1 MVTSQVIAT
10 SHEVL
15 QTRGGKIKQDK
26 GEIMIN
32 SDNQFRN
39 VRLSQGTIR
48 YRDTGE
54 GAPIVFVHGA
64 LVNGELW
71 RKVVPLFAGRYRC
84 IVPDLPLGSHETAM
98 NKDADLSPQ
107 GLAKLIADF
116 LTALDLQS
124 VTLVGNDTG
133 GALCQ
138 IVVTNYPERIAQ
150 LVLTNCDAFDNF
162 PPKMFLPL
170 KWGAY
175 LPGFLFELSQLLR
188 FQTIRY
194 SPLAFGWLSK
204 RRIEKQVMDAYL
216 NPSISSRVIRRD
228 LGKALK
234 GISARYTQ
242 EAAKKLADFHKP
254 VLLAWATEDRFF
266 KFADAERLS
275 RIIPNAQLERIED
288 SLTFVPEDQ
297 PERLAQLID
306 GFMQKHQATRN
317 EPRLL
322 SVV

>member
-1 MVTSQVIAT
+1 MRTDS
-10 SHEVL
+10 
-15 QTRGGKIKQDK
+15 R
-26 GEIMIN
+26 
-32 SDNQFRN
+32 NQFCK
-39 VRLSQGTIR
+39 VELSQGTIR
-48 YRDTGE
+48 YRDIGE
-54 GAPIVFVHGA
+54 GETLVFVHGA
-64 LVNGELW
+64 LVNGALW
-71 RKVVPLFAGRYRC
+71 RKVTPHLASRYRC
-84 IVPDLPLGSHETAM
+84 IVPDWPLGSHETAM
-98 NKDADLSPQ
+98 HGDTDLSPT
-107 GLAKLIADF
+107 GLAKIIADF
-116 LTALDLQS
+116 LTALDLTA

-138 IVVTNYPERIAQ
+138 IVVTTYPERIER
-150 LVLTNCDAFDNF
+150 LVLTDCDAFDNF

-175 LPGFLFELSQLLR
+175 VPGFLFELSQLMR
-188 FQTIRY
+188 FQTVRY

-204 RRIEKQVMDAYL
+204 RRIEKEVMDAYL
-216 NPSISSRVIRRD
+216 KPVISRRSIRRD
-228 LGKALK
+228 LSKALK
-234 GISARYTQ
+234 GISTTYTR

-306 GFMQKHQATRN
+306 GFVQKHQPTDRQ
-317 EPRLL
+317 PRLV
-322 SVV
+322 SVA